1 MKISRRQ
8 LRQIIKEELSRVIQE
23 THSLERVDYERWAS
37 EAGHITPA
45 ASSVMATYF
54 LDQGLEDDLDL
65 QKKLAAEFYMDHQ
78 DVMRDMERQRRDVM
92 SGEELAAVGAD
103 YDEAGDLI
111 DLDDDGALD
120 ADELRA
126 IADDLEGE
134 SEKPLRLR
142 APTRSPWQLK
152 AELGLGQGT
161 GPYDKHGKRKR
172 GWRHPL
178 LGDTKK

>member
-1 MKISRRQ
+1 MKITRRQ
-8 LRQIIKEELSRVIQE
+8 LRQLIKEELSRVIQE

-78 DVMRDMERQRRDVM
+78 DVIRDMEQQRRDVM

-111 DLDDDGALD
+111 DSDGSGTLD
-120 ADELRA
+120 APELRA

-134 SEKPLRLR
+134 EEEEALVLPN
-142 APTRSPWQLK
+142 
-152 AELGLGQGT
+152 
-161 GPYDKHGKRKR
+161 PYNQPR
-172 GWRHPL
+172 GAYH
-178 LGDTKK
+178 GDTTKLSARQWIERQRRKVKK